1 MTALALDVR
10 ELTFEEM
17 DMVSGGHADAESF
30 WQGVAVAVLV
40 GAAFAAPVV
49 VIGVIAVAVVVAGAT
64 PAN

>member
-30 WQGVAVAVLV
+30 WQSVAAGALVAAV
-40 GAAFAAPVV
+40 FAAPVV
-49 VIGVIAVAVVVAGAT
+49 TLTVIAVVVIVAGAT